1 MGGARFGD
9 PSPPHQLRDAGR
21 RDVWTPPA
29 PRGVPL
35 MFLADG
41 ALPAP
46 RKQRR
51 WWPLGKLTEY
61 PLWEVAGAPS
71 GSPALAPRPP
81 RPLLEGLVGIAL
93 SGDVAARPP
102 LFCLHHF
109 VDHRPKIPTG
119 FVP

>member
-1 MGGARFGD
+1 
-9 PSPPHQLRDAGR
+9 
-21 RDVWTPPA
+21 
-29 PRGVPL
+29 

-51 WWPLGKLTEY
+51 WWPLEKLTEY